1 MYKLLLILY
10 RMVFNFTEQVLC
22 KPRAVT
28 MRLEGK
34 VAVIT
39 GGSDGIGKAIALT
52 FVREGAKVVIA
63 SRDEE
68 KGSRAVKELKAVGE
82 ASYLKVDV
90 SDSQQVRRIVQETV
104 QRYGS
109 IDILVNN
116 AALCPPGDVV
126 TTTEATW
133 DEVIGVNLKGVFLC
147 SKYTVPHMQK
157 KGGGAIVNIGSI
169 NSLMAMENEA
179 AYDASKGGVLM
190 LTKAMALDFARSN
203 IRVNCIC
210 PGAIETPMLT
220 ASLNTAKD
228 PKAARAALIQKH
240 PLRRTGKPEEIAQ
253 TALFLAANDSSF
265 ITGATIPVDGG
276 ILAGWT

>member
-1 MYKLLLILY
+1 MK
-10 RMVFNFTEQVLC
+10 
-22 KPRAVT
+22 
-28 MRLEGK
+28 LEGK
-34 VAVIT
+34 VAIIT
-39 GGSDGIGKAIALT
+39 GGSDGIGKAIAGLFT
-52 FVREGAKVVIA
+52 KEGAKVVIVGRNE
-63 SRDEE
+63 S
-68 KGSRAVKELKAVGE
+68 KGERALRELKKTGE
-82 ASYLKVDV
+82 VSYFKADV
-90 SDSQQVRRIVQETV
+90 SDIQQVRRMVEDTA
-104 QRYGS
+104 QRYGR

-116 AALCPPGDVV
+116 AAICPAGDIL
-126 TTTEATW
+126 TTTEAIW

-147 SKYTVPHMQK
+147 SKFAIPHMVEN
-157 KGGGAIVNIGSI
+157 GGGAIVNIGSI

-220 ASLNTAKD
+220 ASLDTAKD

-240 PLRRTGKPEEIAQ
+240 PLRRTGTPEEIAQ
-253 TALFLAANDSSF
+253 AALFLATNDSSF